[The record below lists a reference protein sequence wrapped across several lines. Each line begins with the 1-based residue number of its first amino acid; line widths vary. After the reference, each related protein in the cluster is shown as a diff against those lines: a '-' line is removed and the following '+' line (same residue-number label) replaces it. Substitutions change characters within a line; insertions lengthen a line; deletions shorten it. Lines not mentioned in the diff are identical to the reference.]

1 MVMAIRQPNS
11 ESVRGTGLRSFAC
24 SLTRSEL
31 EISRRGWAEGI
42 RRDEYTGL
50 LSAMPAKGTQHTS
63 KLHNSDKVR
72 SREGWGARR
81 A

>member
-1 MVMAIRQPNS
+1 MVMAIRQPNN

-24 SLTRSEL
+24 LLTRSEL

-50 LSAMPAKGTQHTS
+50 LSVMPAKGTQQTG

-72 SREGWGARR
+72 SRKGWGAHR

>member
-11 ESVRGTGLRSFAC
+11 ESIRGTGLRSFAC

-31 EISRRGWAEGI
+31 GISRRGWAEGI
-42 RRDEYTGL
+42 RRDEYLGL
-50 LSAMPAKGTQHTS
+50 LSAMPATGTQH
-63 KLHNSDKVR
+63 KVKVHNIDKSR